1 MTTLTVRYDITQ
13 PRFTH
18 GFVYE
23 GDESERAALKEAMR
37 KLAVGAGMD
46 LEAWLVNAVVRAPD
60 LLIGSNPKVQQGV
73 ISAIT
78 AWALDLSAGHPVHH
92 GTINEYLSG
101 FDFLVVITKI
111 ADGEISC
118 QVNAT
123 PSGHAGKA

>member
-23 GDESERAALKEAMR
+23 GDETERAALKEAMR
-37 KLAVGAGMD
+37 KLAVSAGMD
-46 LEAWLVNAVVRAPD
+46 LEAWLVSAVVRAPD
-60 LLIGSNPKVQQGV
+60 LLVGSNPKVRQGV
-73 ISAIT
+73 ISAVT
-78 AWALDLSAGHPVHH
+78 AWALDLSAGHPVYH
-92 GTINEYLSG
+92 GTINEYLNG
-101 FDFLVVITKI
+101 YDFLVVITKI

-123 PSGHAGKA
+123 PGEHTGTA